1 MQLKEYMRIIAKRGW
16 IILLVAIITTGSAL
30 VFSRIQT
37 PVYRSSIFLNVW
49 PARLDWGLQQTI
61 KGLMRNYTGVIASR
75 DTAMKVI
82 NRLQL
87 DITPDELREKLTVSP
102 IEADFLIQI
111 DADDYDP
118 LIARD
123 IAQTTAEV
131 FVEYIDVYMLDQD
144 KADRVQV
151 SIRDYAL
158 PGALH
163 KPKWKINALAGA
175 VFGVLIGGLIVF
187 VLEWLEAD
195 ILRTTEDVEART
207 GVAVLG
213 VIPNTANRGARRA
226 SYRPSS
232 LASARHVRRSEK

>member
-37 PVYRSSIFLNVW
+37 PIYRSSIFLNVW

-61 KGLMRNYTGVIASR
+61 KGLMRNYAGVITSR
-75 DTAMKVI
+75 ETAMKVI
-82 NRLQL
+82 DRLQL

-123 IAQTTAEV
+123 IAQTTADV

-144 KADRVQV
+144 KADRVKV
-151 SIRDYAL
+151 SIRDYAI

-175 VFGVLIGGLIVF
+175 LLGILVGGLVVF

-207 GVAVLG
+207 GVPVLG
-213 VIPNTANRGARRA
+213 VIPNSTVRNSRRTAQQPGSLELARN
-226 SYRPSS
+226 
-232 LASARHVRRSEK
+232 VRRSAK

>member
-1 MQLKEYMRIIAKRGW
+1 MELRDYLRIITKRGW
-16 IILLVAIITTGSAL
+16 VIALVTVITVISAL
-30 VFSRIQT
+30 AFSLVQT
-37 PVYRSSIFLNVW
+37 PVYRSTILLNVW

-61 KGLMRNYTGVIASR
+61 KGLMRNYAGDIKSR
-75 DTAMKVI
+75 STAAEVI

-87 DITPDELREKLTVSP
+87 DITPDELREKLVVSP

-131 FVEYIDVYMLDQD
+131 FVEKIQAHMITQDVRDSVD
-144 KADRVQV
+144 I

-158 PGALH
+158 PGSLH
-163 KPKWKINALAGA
+163 KPKTKINMLAGGMFGIL
-175 VFGVLIGGLIVF
+175 VGVLAVF

-195 ILRTTEDVEART
+195 VIRTTEDTERNA

-213 VIPNTANRGARRA
+213 AIPVIVGSPAKPQRAGRRA
-226 SYRPSS
+226 
-232 LASARHVRRSEK
+232 